1 MNQTDRLIKKIVI
14 VGGGTAGWL
23 SAAYLNQALNDAGRA
38 QLCEIVL
45 IEASDINPI
54 GVGEATIPTLL
65 NTCQFLGLSEYD
77 WMVKCNATFKLGIKF
92 AKWLN
97 GKESDFYWH
106 TFGKSFYPYGDR
118 LPLYH
123 RIIQQL
129 NLGHPESF
137 ARSCFEAV
145 RVSEA
150 QKSPKFNNGPE
161 YQKQIEYAYHLDA
174 GLFAQHLKQLAKRN
188 GVKQII
194 DKVTQVKQDEKG
206 FITSVITENHREI
219 AGELFSD
226 CSGFR
231 GLLIN
236 QALKEPFVSYS
247 DNLLCDRA
255 IAISTPYAPGDS
267 FNQTNGGI
275 NPYTTATGLSNG
287 WVWHT
292 PLVERSGNGYVYSSN
307 HLDPETAEIELRN
320 HLGIGEDLTARH
332 IKMRVGRTRNVWV
345 NNCLSIG
352 LSSGFIEPLESTGI
366 YLIETALQHL
376 VHGFPDRSFNPLLI
390 KQYNR
395 VMREQYEEIR
405 DFIVFH
411 YCLTRRNDTQFWLD
425 VQSPATIPP
434 AFQEQLELW
443 QHQLP
448 HSGKSMRRIFDDYSY
463 VSILAGMDR
472 LPKNNLH
479 ILDYQN
485 PHISKNYLREIT
497 DRGKQLAQNL
507 PTHGNYLQN
516 IHSKYGDRSNH
527 LGIRS
532 PVVV

>member
-23 SAAYLNQALNDAGRA
+23 SAAYLDRALNPRDKP

-65 NTCQFLGLSEYD
+65 NTCKFLGLSEYD

-92 AKWLN
+92 AKWLD
-97 GKESDFYWH
+97 GSDKDFYWH
-106 TFGKSFYPYGDR
+106 TFGKSFYPNGDR

-145 RVSEA
+145 RVCEA
-150 QKSPKFNNGPE
+150 QKSPKFHNGPE
-161 YQKQIEYAYHLDA
+161 YCKQLEYAYHLDA
-174 GLFAQHLKQLAKRN
+174 GLFANLLKQLAKNN

-194 DKVTQVKQDEKG
+194 DKVTEVKQDERG
-206 FITSVITENHREI
+206 FITSVLTENNRQI
-219 AGELFSD
+219 SGELFID

-236 QALKEPFVSYS
+236 QALQEPFISYS

-255 IAISTPYAPGDS
+255 IALSIPYAEGDS

-275 NPYTTATGLSNG
+275 NPYTTATASSNG

-292 PLVERSGNGYVYSSN
+292 PLVQRSGNGYVYSSN
-307 HLDPETAEIELRN
+307 HLDPEAAEIELRN
-320 HLGIGEDLTARH
+320 HLEVGDKLTARH

-345 NNCLSIG
+345 NNCISIG
-352 LSSGFIEPLESTGI
+352 LASGFIEPLESTGI

-376 VHGFPDRSFNPLLI
+376 VHGFPDRSFNPLLT

-395 VMREQYEEIR
+395 IMREQYEEIR

-411 YCLTRRNDTQFWLD
+411 YCLTRRDDTQFWRD
-425 VQSPATIPP
+425 VRSPATIPP
-434 AFQEQLELW
+434 AFQEKLELW
-443 QHQLP
+443 QDQLP
-448 HSGKSMRRIFDDYSY
+448 HNLRLEGRLFGDYSY
-463 VSILAGMDR
+463 VSILAGMGR
-472 LPKNNLH
+472 MPKNNLN

-485 PHISKNYLREIT
+485 SSISKNNLKEIA
-497 DRGKQLAQNL
+497 DVGKQLATTL
-507 PTHGNYLQN
+507 PTHSDYLRN
-516 IHSKYGDRSNH
+516 IHFKYGNKFNSQ
-527 LGIRS
+527 GIRATA
-532 PVVV
+532 PV